1 MTRRTHSA
9 TRRNSSMAPNTSSGT
24 PRADVLEERV
34 VAFAE
39 QLGRIAGT
47 VQAKTPGWMDG
58 DALKKELARVRDGA
72 ADLLQQLTA
81 DAQEV
86 GENRPTAGA
95 APRRSRG
102 RSGGI
107 VDAPGKKHRPPM
119 PTDRGANRADSQAA
133 KCAPRRRWS
142 RHPGDAGA
150 ARVSVSRPRSNAYQ
164 LAYIRRESSVVVAY
178 DSERRSNVSWEPL

>member
-1 MTRRTHSA
+1 MTRPSPSA
-9 TRRNSSMAPNTSSGT
+9 TQRDSSPAPATAAGS
-24 PRADVLEERV
+24 PRVEGLEERV
-34 VAFAE
+34 LAFAE

-47 VQAKTPGWMDG
+47 VQAKTAGWMDG

-81 DAQEV
+81 DAPPV
-86 GENRPTAGA
+86 AVSKPTGGP

-119 PTDRGANRADSQAA
+119 PTDPEANRADSQAA
-133 KCAPRRRWS
+133 KMRAAKTMVKTSRRRG
-142 RHPGDAGA
+142 RG
-150 ARVSVSRPRSNAYQ
+150 
-164 LAYIRRESSVVVAY
+164 
-178 DSERRSNVSWEPL
+178 